1 MKLTILGS
9 SSATPILDR
18 HPTSQLL
25 MVHNAMY
32 LIDCGEGTLFR
43 LNDFRIKKNK
53 IKAIFISHL
62 HGDHY
67 FGLVGLLTT
76 MSMHERTEELTIVS
90 PHRLKDIIDLQC
102 EISKSSIRFPINYIE
117 FDPIQ
122 KLIYTDS
129 NVSVTTLPLDHKID
143 TCGFLFDKKY
153 PERKILKAKIEE
165 YNLEPEE
172 IHQLVHEKSIMKNE
186 LLINFEDISVQNYE
200 QKRYAYCSDTQYSE
214 LNLNLI
220 SNIEMLY
227 HESTFLQADKER
239 AIVTK
244 HSTALEAASLA
255 KKAKVSRLLIGHFS
269 ARYSDL
275 NPLLTEAK
283 SVFPQTELAI
293 EGQCFEF

>member
-25 MVHNAMY
+25 MVHDAMY

-43 LNDFRIKKNK
+43 LNDFKIKKNK

-67 FGLVGLLTT
+67 FGLIGLLTT
-76 MSMHERTEELTIVS
+76 MSMHERTDELTIIS
-90 PHRLKDIIDLQC
+90 PHRLKNIIDLQC
-102 EISKSSIRFPINYIE
+102 EISKSTIRFPINYIE

-122 KLIYTDS
+122 KLIYSDN

-153 PERKILKAKIEE
+153 PERKILKSKIDEF
-165 YNLEPEE
+165 NLNSEE
-172 IHQLVHEKSIMKNE
+172 IHQIIHEKSILKNGVLLNIEHISE
-186 LLINFEDISVQNYE
+186 LNSEK
-200 QKRYAYCSDTQYSE
+200 KRYAYCSDTQYSE
-214 LNLNLI
+214 SNLNLI

-227 HESTFLQADKER
+227 HESTFLQKDKER

-244 HSTALEAASLA
+244 HSTALEAANLA
-255 KKAKVSRLLIGHFS
+255 KKANVSRLLIGHFS

-275 NPLLTEAK
+275 NPILTEAK
-283 SVFPQTELAI
+283 SVFDATELAI

>member
-25 MVHNAMY
+25 MVHDAMY

-43 LNDFRIKKNK
+43 LNDFKIKKNK

-67 FGLVGLLTT
+67 FGLIGLLTT
-76 MSMHERTEELTIVS
+76 MSMHERTDELTIIS
-90 PHRLKDIIDLQC
+90 PHRLKNIIDLQC
-102 EISKSSIRFPINYIE
+102 EISKSTIRFPIKYIE

-122 KLIYTDS
+122 KLIYSDN

-153 PERKILKAKIEE
+153 PERKILKSKIDEF
-165 YNLEPEE
+165 NLNSEE
-172 IHQLVHEKSIMKNE
+172 IHQIIHEKSILKNGIFLTIEHISE
-186 LLINFEDISVQNYE
+186 LNSEK
-200 QKRYAYCSDTQYSE
+200 KRYAYCSDTQYSE
-214 LNLNLI
+214 SNLNLI

-227 HESTFLQADKER
+227 HESTFLQKDKER

-244 HSTALEAASLA
+244 HSTALEAANLA
-255 KKAKVSRLLIGHFS
+255 KKANVSRLLIGHFS

-275 NPLLTEAK
+275 NPILTEAK
-283 SVFPQTELAI
+283 SVFDATELAI